1 MKLKNNI
8 NFICIFFLSLI
19 LFKSSL
25 LANSSGTSLEDGAR
39 NKNLGFEEKDRDS
52 VVVIQQKFL
61 RDIELGRI
69 DKIKLFIKNN
79 GPDINFIIN
88 ETNPLIHAVSVNNLE
103 IVNFFFKNTSVNIDF
118 TDELG
123 NTALMKAC
131 ENGSLEIVNY
141 LIENGADINH
151 QNKQGYTP
159 AMKATERNNFYV
171 FKLLIE
177 NNADVTKSD
186 FSGRT
191 IKDIAEN
198 SRARR
203 ILKLLN

>member
-1 MKLKNNI
+1 MQKKLLIQIFKVKLKNNI

-141 LIENGADINH
+141 
-151 QNKQGYTP
+151 
-159 AMKATERNNFYV
+159 
-171 FKLLIE
+171 
-177 NNADVTKSD
+177 
-186 FSGRT
+186 
-191 IKDIAEN
+191 
-198 SRARR
+198 
-203 ILKLLN
+203 